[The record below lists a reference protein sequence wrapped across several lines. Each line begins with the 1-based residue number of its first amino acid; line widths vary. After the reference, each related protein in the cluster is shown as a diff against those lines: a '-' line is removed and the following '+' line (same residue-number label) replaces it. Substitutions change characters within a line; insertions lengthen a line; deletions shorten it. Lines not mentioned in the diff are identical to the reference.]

1 MSPMVRINEYLE
13 IPDDELS
20 YQFAR
25 AGGPGGQ
32 NVNKVNTRAQLYFDV
47 ANSPTLTQWQR
58 ETITRKLCNRMDKD
72 GVLRVD
78 ASDHRSQLDNRRAA
92 LERFA
97 QLLSIALTVEKIRR
111 KTRVPL
117 AAKRRRL
124 DDKHKHSL
132 KKKDRTWRP

>member
-1 MSPMVRINEYLE
+1 MIRINERLE

-32 NVNKVNTRAQLYFDV
+32 NVNKVNSRVQLYFDV
-47 ANSPTLTQWQR
+47 GNSPSLTEWQR
-58 ETITRKLCNRMDKD
+58 ETIAKKLCNRMDKE

-97 QLLSIALTVEKIRR
+97 QLLTYALTVEKVRR

-124 DDKHKHSL
+124 DDKRKHSL